1 MEQRFIWERT
11 LMILSGLA
19 LLSSRNYQGP
29 HWCLLN
35 TGLCF
40 NVSSHVLVSNKIIIC
55 DLEAIESDEDVREFV
70 KAKIESLV
78 ANVTTDQD
86 VVTET
91 ETSRFK
97 SAAIRFHRIFNIPAD
112 EKLVN
117 CMFFNLCFDLTVLKW
132 HALSYQET
140 EPIFLW
146 FLSLIIHVGC
156 SENTR
161 DSCKFG
167 E

>member
-1 MEQRFIWERT
+1 
-11 LMILSGLA
+11 MILSGLA

-117 CMFFNLCFDLTVLKW
+117 CMFFNLCFDLNVLKCTVAQKGHTCKLKMLLQIKNSTCKLKIV
-132 HALSYQET
+132 HA
-140 EPIFLW
+140 
-146 FLSLIIHVGC
+146 
-156 SENTR
+156 N
-161 DSCKFG
+161 
-167 E
+167 

>member
-1 MEQRFIWERT
+1 
-11 LMILSGLA
+11 MILSRLT

-35 TGLCF
+35 TGLILLNAGLCF

-117 CMFFNLCFDLTVLKW
+117 CMFCNLCFGLTVLKW

-140 EPIFLW
+140 EPIFFW

-156 SENTR
+156 LENTR
-161 DSCKFG
+161 HNSCKFG

>member
-1 MEQRFIWERT
+1 M
-11 LMILSGLA
+11 
-19 LLSSRNYQGP
+19 
-29 HWCLLN
+29 
-35 TGLCF
+35 
-40 NVSSHVLVSNKIIIC
+40 SNKIIIC

-78 ANVTTDQD
+78 ANVATDQD

-117 CMFFNLCFDLTVLKW
+117 CMFFNLCFALNVLKW
-132 HALSYQET
+132 HALSY
-140 EPIFLW
+140 
-146 FLSLIIHVGC
+146 
-156 SENTR
+156 
-161 DSCKFG
+161 
-167 E
+167 

>member
-1 MEQRFIWERT
+1 M
-11 LMILSGLA
+11 
-19 LLSSRNYQGP
+19 
-29 HWCLLN
+29 
-35 TGLCF
+35 
-40 NVSSHVLVSNKIIIC
+40 
-55 DLEAIESDEDVREFV
+55 

-117 CMFFNLCFDLTVLKW
+117 CMFFNLCFDLNVLKCTVAQKGHTCKLKMLLQIKNSTCKLKIV
-132 HALSYQET
+132 HA
-140 EPIFLW
+140 
-146 FLSLIIHVGC
+146 
-156 SENTR
+156 N
-161 DSCKFG
+161 
-167 E
+167 

>member
-1 MEQRFIWERT
+1 
-11 LMILSGLA
+11 MILSGLA

-117 CMFFNLCFDLTVLKW
+117 CMFFNLCFDLNVLICTVAQKGHTCKLKMLLQIENSTCKLKIV
-132 HALSYQET
+132 HA
-140 EPIFLW
+140 
-146 FLSLIIHVGC
+146 
-156 SENTR
+156 N
-161 DSCKFG
+161 
-167 E
+167 